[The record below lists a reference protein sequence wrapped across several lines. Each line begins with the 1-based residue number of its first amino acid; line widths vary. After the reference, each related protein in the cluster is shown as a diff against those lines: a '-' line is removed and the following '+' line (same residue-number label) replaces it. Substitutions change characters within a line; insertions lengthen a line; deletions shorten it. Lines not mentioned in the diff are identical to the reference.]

1 MCGRYALVHSAD
13 QLQLIF
19 HARGTGGILDARF
32 NIAPTQ
38 LVPVVLPGTGERLLR
53 AMRWGLIPHWAKDDK
68 VGARLINAR
77 AETAAELPSFRGPFE
92 RRRCIV
98 PASGFYEWKTGESGK
113 VPYYIHAVDGE
124 PLAFA
129 GLWDRWTAD
138 ADHVVE
144 SCTILTT
151 EPNERLRPLHDRMPV
166 ILDHDGIEPWLE
178 SRRKDAPMLRAL
190 LGPCSSERL
199 ALHPVSRRVNRVEND
214 DPSLIEP
221 ADETPEP
228 PRSGS
233 RRKKGDDR
241 TPSLF

>member
-19 HARGTGGILDARF
+19 HARGAGGIVEARF

-38 LVPVVLPGTGERLLR
+38 MVPVVLPGGGERVLR

-68 VGARLINAR
+68 IGARLINAR

-92 RRRCIV
+92 RRRCVV
-98 PASGFYEWKTGESGK
+98 PASGFYEWKAGESGK
-113 VPYYIHAVDGE
+113 VPYYIHDAAGD

-151 EPNERLRPLHDRMPV
+151 EPNEVLRPLHDRMPV
-166 ILDHDGIEPWLE
+166 ILDLETTDAWLE
-178 SRRKDAPMLRAL
+178 SGKRDAPMLRAL
-190 LGPCSSERL
+190 LGPCPSDRL

-221 ADETPEP
+221 APETPGP
-228 PRSGS
+228 GPSGA